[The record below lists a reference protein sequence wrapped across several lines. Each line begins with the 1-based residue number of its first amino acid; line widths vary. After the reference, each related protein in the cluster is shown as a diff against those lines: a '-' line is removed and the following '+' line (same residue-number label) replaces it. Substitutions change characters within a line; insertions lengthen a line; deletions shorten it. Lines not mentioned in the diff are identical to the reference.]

1 MILNISINFNKVLSM
16 NKTALKCLKEIL
28 IKSIVR
34 TKNYLEFNKLEAILM
49 NKIIDNFQLQA

>member
-1 MILNISINFNKVLSM
+1 M